1 MGDNTVKVTG
11 YEIGCLL
18 GQGTQGCVYKAITR
32 GPERKPVAVKVDL
45 QSTQFYKMMLSLD
58 SGEITNL
65 YLKVVQKSRLSK
77 VGRDNLVTE
86 IGLLKQLKHRFILEL
101 VNRSVLV
108 RFEKSISLTR
118 NEFPQT

>member
-45 QSTQFYKMMLSLD
+45 QTKQFYKMMLSFW
-58 SGEITNL
+58 
-65 YLKVVQKSRLSK
+65 
-77 VGRDNLVTE
+77 RDNKPIFEGGAEVEAFKGWPGQPSHRDWLVE
-86 IGLLKQLKHRFILEL
+86 AA
-101 VNRSVLV
+101 
-108 RFEKSISLTR
+108 
-118 NEFPQT
+118 QTSFHS